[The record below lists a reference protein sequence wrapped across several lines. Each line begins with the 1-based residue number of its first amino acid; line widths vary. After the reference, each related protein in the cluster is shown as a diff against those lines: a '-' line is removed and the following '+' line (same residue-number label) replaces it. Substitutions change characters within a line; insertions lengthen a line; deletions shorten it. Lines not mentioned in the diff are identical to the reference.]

1 MNVYHYFSLFKQYMH
16 KIHNKYEYFL
26 VYILPL
32 SIHIL
37 QFFENST
44 IIFYINNLFIKN
56 IKKSFITY

>member
-1 MNVYHYFSLFKQYMH
+1 MH

-37 QFFENST
+37 QFFENIT
-44 IIFYINNLFIKN
+44 IILYYN
-56 IKKSFITY
+56 IIYQ

>member
-1 MNVYHYFSLFKQYMH
+1 MFIIIFRYLNNICIKSIINMNIFF
-16 KIHNKYEYFL
+16 

-37 QFFENST
+37 QFFENIT
-44 IIFYINNLFIKN
+44 IILYINNLFIKN